1 MIKIFASPLL
11 PAGLW
16 KLMVSIGHGF
26 LLSDKETEGV
36 CDGPMISTLGQ
47 SRQSH
52 RSAMR
57 SMIGLETGYGN
68 DF

>member
-16 KLMVSIGHGF
+16 KLM
-26 LLSDKETEGV
+26 DKEV

-68 DF
+68 SLGI